1 MTTTDGLQPVLADLA
16 RANIKV
22 RLVDDGELEI
32 AAPRGALTPRIREQ
46 LALHKPNL
54 VRWLST
60 VSSADQGA
68 NQLPVVTPDPSAA
81 DEPFPLSDLQTS
93 FLIGSAAGLEYHVRP
108 HQYMEFD
115 VEDLDVDRFYA
126 ALNRNL
132 LRQRDNLAVLTDD
145 MQLRRIQELTPLVP
159 RVHDFRGLSDEET
172 EGELRRLRE
181 SLRRRQL
188 PLDTWPWFDVQ
199 VSLRGA
205 GTGRIHYNNNNF
217 YSDGVGTNR
226 FLKDVFALYDDPAT
240 ELRTL
245 GISARD
251 CVLALAATEES
262 DLGARSRKYWCDRI
276 PDWPGPPPIPTVA
289 GAGNAERSELSRRE
303 LVVTAQDWV
312 ALQQKGRSR
321 GLTPSTV
328 MYAIYAEALSR
339 FSGSRHFLLNNMV
352 THRMP
357 MHPDISHIV
366 GNFAALYP
374 LEVDWRGEDSFVV
387 RARRLAARVQEDLQ
401 HLHWSGVRVLQALNQ
416 HRRAPGTAACPF
428 VVSSGLFMGTFDRPV
443 FSTLETPQVLV
454 DCQFWA
460 QDDDQCWIAWDV
472 IESAFPPGLM
482 DAMFGAFGD
491 LVVGLARDDAMW
503 DRVDFDL
510 LPAAQRQ
517 QRALLNEA
525 GAPVPHGL
533 LHEPIRQRARQDRDR
548 VAVRSSTRTL
558 SYGELGEQADRLA
571 AALHAGGL
579 ASGSLVLVVLPKGW
593 EQVVAVAGVLA
604 AGGAYVP
611 VDPEW
616 PDDRI
621 RHLLAVTDAEHLIT
635 SQRLHDRMAALASV
649 SVHSVEEP
657 GAHPSVPGHAREP
670 QDLAYV
676 IYTSGSTG
684 TPKGAALDH
693 RGPLNTIADINSR
706 FDITADDVVFGI
718 SSLCFDLSVYDVFG
732 TAHAGGTLVLPA
744 PDDTQNPAAWV
755 AAVRAHGVTVWNS
768 VPALMHLLVEE
779 AEESGTDLPSLR
791 VVLLSGD
798 WIPVDLPDRIRRVAP
813 NARVISLG
821 GATEASIWS
830 IYYPIEDVGPEWT
843 SIPYGRPMANQ
854 TWHVLDSSGA
864 DAPTWVPG
872 ELYIGGIGLAVGY
885 WHDSERTAASFV
897 SHPRT
902 GERLY
907 RTGDLGRYLPSGDIE
922 FLGRAD
928 FQVKIQGFRVELG
941 EIEHV
946 LGQHPAVRRALVA
959 VRDTSSGRQLAAL
972 VVPADGQPVTDAE
985 LREFLAARLPRYMVP
1000 ATIGVTDRLP
1010 LTANGKV
1017 DRRALDELAPAE
1029 PATRPAFV
1037 APRTPLEEL
1046 VAAIWSEVLDVRPI
1060 GMHDDFFELGGQSF
1074 AGLRVI
1080 SQIARRVGRRIPLG
1094 ALLTGRTVAA
1104 LCDYLEQA
1112 SSWSALVPM
1121 KKADTGVPV
1130 FLVHPA
1136 GGSVLC
1142 YRTLADAVD
1151 ADFFALQAP
1160 GPDVGRDVPC
1170 GVAEFAA
1177 EYVDEIRRVRPAGPY
1192 VLGGWSSG
1200 AVIAAE
1206 VTRRLEQL
1214 GEKVRL
1220 LFVLDS
1226 PVPLPAAEVDA
1237 VTLLLWFLE
1246 DLDLGFH
1253 ADEATEQD
1261 RAELLGL
1268 PEEQRLAA
1276 GMALVARRT
1285 GESVDVDDTALAH
1298 AFEVFSGV
1306 VRACRTYESPQ
1317 LAADVVVL
1325 RAASGRVSEFTGHP
1339 NDGDD
1344 DWGWHTTTTG
1354 QVTAM
1359 RAPGSHYTLLA
1370 DDNVDNVATV
1380 LAEHLREN
1388 M

>member
-22 RLVDDGELEI
+22 RLVADGELEI
-32 AAPRGALTPRIREQ
+32 AAPRGALTPQIREQ
-46 LALHKPNL
+46 LALHKPSL

-60 VSSADQGA
+60 VSPANQVA

-115 VEDLDVDRFYA
+115 VDDLDVDRFYG

-132 LRQRDNLAVLTDD
+132 LRQRDNLTVLTDD

-159 RVHDFRGLSDEET
+159 RVHDFRELSDDEAA
-172 EGELRRLRE
+172 GELARLRE

-226 FLKDVFALYDDPAT
+226 FLKDVFALYEDPGT
-240 ELRTL
+240 ELRPL
-245 GISARD
+245 RISARD
-251 CVLALAATEES
+251 CVLALAETEES
-262 DLGARSRKYWCDRI
+262 DLGARSRQYWCDRI

-303 LVVTAQDWV
+303 LVVTAEDWV
-312 ALQQKGRSR
+312 ALQQKGRGR

-328 MYAIYAEALSR
+328 MYAIYAEALSK

-374 LEVDWRGEDSFVV
+374 LEVDWRGEDSFVT

-416 HRRAPGTAACPF
+416 HRRAPGRAACPF
-428 VVSSGLFMGTFDRPV
+428 VVSSGLFMGSFDRPV

-460 QDDDQCWIAWDV
+460 QDDEQCWIAWDV

-503 DRVDFDL
+503 DRADFDL

-525 GAPVPHGL
+525 GAPVPPGL
-533 LHEPIRQRARQDRDR
+533 LHEPIQQRARQDRDR

-558 SYGELGEQADRLA
+558 SYGEVGAQADRLA
-571 AALHAGGL
+571 AALHAGGIEP
-579 ASGSLVLVVLPKGW
+579 GSLVLVVLPKGW

-621 RHLLAVTDAEHLIT
+621 RHLAAVTDASHLIT
-635 SQRLHDRMAALASV
+635 SRRLSDRMAALAPV
-649 SVHSVEEP
+649 SVHAVEEP
-657 GAHPSVPGHAREP
+657 GDHPSAPGQPREP

-755 AAVRAHGVTVWNS
+755 SAVREHGVTVWNS

-798 WIPVDLPDRIRRVAP
+798 WVPVDLPDRIRRVAP

-830 IYYPIEDVGPEWT
+830 IYYPVEAVGPEWT

-897 SHPRT
+897 THPRT

-972 VVPADGQPVTDAE
+972 VVPADGQPVADAE

-1029 PATRPAFV
+1029 PATRPEFV
-1037 APRTPLEEL
+1037 APRTPLEEM
-1046 VAAIWSEVLDVRPI
+1046 VAAVWSEVLDVRPI
-1060 GMHDDFFELGGQSF
+1060 GMQDDFFELGGQSF

-1104 LCDYLEQA
+1104 LCEYLEQA

-1121 KKADTGVPV
+1121 RKTDTGAPV

-1142 YRTLADAVD
+1142 YRSLAERID
-1151 ADFFALQAP
+1151 ADVFALQAP
-1160 GPDVGRDVPC
+1160 GPDAGRDVPC
-1170 GVAEFAA
+1170 SVAEFAA

-1220 LFVLDS
+1220 LVVLDS
-1226 PVPLPAAEVDA
+1226 PVPLPAAEVDE

-1261 RAELLGL
+1261 RAELLAL
-1268 PEEQRLAA
+1268 PSEQRLAA
-1276 GMALVARRT
+1276 GMDLVARRT
-1285 GESVDVDDTALAH
+1285 GESVDVDDAALAH

-1339 NDGDD
+1339 NDADD
-1344 DWGWHTTTTG
+1344 DWGWQTTTTG
-1354 QVTAM
+1354 QVTAQ
-1359 RAPGSHYTLLA
+1359 RARGSHYTLLA
-1370 DDNVDNVATV
+1370 DDNIDDVAAA
-1380 LAEHLREN
+1380 LAEHLRET

>member
-22 RLVDDGELEI
+22 RLVEDGELEI
-32 AAPRGALTPRIREQ
+32 TAPRGALNARLREQ
-46 LALHKPNL
+46 LAIHKPSL
-54 VRWLST
+54 IRWLST
-60 VSSADQGA
+60 TSSADQGMS
-68 NQLPVVTPDPSAA
+68 QLPVVTPDPEAA

-93 FLIGSAAGLEYHVRP
+93 FLIGSATGLEYHVRP

-115 VEDLDVDRFYA
+115 VENLDVERFYA

-132 LRQRDNLAVLTDD
+132 LRQRDNLTVLTDD
-145 MQLRRIQELTPLVP
+145 MRLRRIQDFTPLRP
-159 RVHDFRGLSDEET
+159 RVHDLRELPAGKAEE
-172 EGELRRLRE
+172 ELLRLRE

-199 VSLRGA
+199 VSLRGS

-226 FLKDVFALYDDPAT
+226 FLKDLFALYDEPDA
-240 ELRTL
+240 ELPPLRV
-245 GISARD
+245 SVRD
-251 CVLALAATEES
+251 CVSHLAEVEES
-262 DLGARSRKYWCDRI
+262 DLGARSRQYWCDRI
-276 PDWPGPPPIPTVA
+276 PDWPGPPPVPTVA

-303 LVVTAQDWV
+303 LVVTAEDWV
-312 ALQQKGRSR
+312 ALQQKGRGR

-328 MYAIYAEALSR
+328 MYAIYAEVLSA

-357 MHPDISHIV
+357 IHPDISHIL

-374 LEVDWRGEDSFVV
+374 LEVDWRGADGFAV
-387 RARRLAARVQEDLQ
+387 RARRLAVRVQEDLQ

-416 HRRAPGTAACPF
+416 HRRAPGRAACPF

-460 QDDDQCWIAWDV
+460 QDDGKCWIAWDV
-472 IESAFPPGLM
+472 IESAFPPGLV
-482 DAMFGAFGD
+482 DAMFGAFGE

-503 DRVDFDL
+503 DRADFDL
-510 LPAAQRQ
+510 LPATQRR
-517 QRALLNEA
+517 QRELLNETVS
-525 GAPVPHGL
+525 PVPREL
-533 LHEPIRQRARQDRDR
+533 LHESIHRWARQEPDR

-558 SYGELGEQADRLA
+558 TYGDLAEHADRVA
-571 AALHAGGL
+571 AALHAGGMT
-579 ASGSLVLVVLPKGW
+579 SGALVPVVLSKEW
-593 EQVVAVAGVLA
+593 EQVVAVAGILA

-621 RHLLAVTDAEHLIT
+621 RLLLTVTDAEHAIT
-635 SQRLHDRMAALASV
+635 STRLRERIAALARV
-649 SVHSVEEP
+649 TVHSVEEP
-657 GAHPSVPGHAREP
+657 GTHPSVPGHAREP

-693 RGPLNTIADINSR
+693 RGPTNTIADINSR
-706 FDITADDVVFGI
+706 FGVTTADVVFGI
-718 SSLCFDLSVYDVFG
+718 SSLCFDLSVYDMFG
-732 TAHAGGTLVLPA
+732 TTHAGGTLVLPA
-744 PDDTQNPAAWV
+744 PADTDNPAAWV
-755 AAVRAHGVTVWNS
+755 AAVRAQGVTVWNS
-768 VPALMHLLVEE
+768 VPALMQLLVEE
-779 AEESGTDLPSLR
+779 AEESDVGLPSLR

-798 WIPVDLPDRIRRVAP
+798 WVPVDLPDRIRRVAP
-813 NARVISLG
+813 NARVISMG

-830 IYYPIEDVGPEWT
+830 IYYPIDEVGPDWT
-843 SIPYGRPMANQ
+843 SIPYGRPLANQ
-854 TWHVLDSSGA
+854 MWHVLDSAGA

-885 WHDSERTAASFV
+885 WNDPERTAASFV
-897 SHPRT
+897 THPRT

-941 EIEHV
+941 EIEHA
-946 LGQHPAVRRALVA
+946 LGQHPAVRRALVV

-972 VVPADGQPVTDAE
+972 VVPADGQAVNDADV
-985 LREFLAARLPRYMVP
+985 REFLAARLPRYMVP
-1000 ATIGVTDRLP
+1000 AAIGVVDRLP

-1017 DRRALDELAPAE
+1017 DRRALDALAPAE
-1029 PATRPAFV
+1029 PAVRPNFV
-1037 APRTPLEEL
+1037 APRTPLEET
-1046 VAAIWSEVLDVRPI
+1046 VAAVWSEVLDVRPI
-1060 GMHDDFFELGGQSF
+1060 GVHDDFFELGGQSF

-1080 SQIARRVGRRIPLG
+1080 SQIARRIGRRIPLG

-1104 LCDYLEQA
+1104 LCEYLEQV
-1112 SSWSALVPM
+1112 SSWSPLVSM
-1121 KKADTGVPV
+1121 RRTGAGAPV

-1142 YRTLADAVD
+1142 YRSLAELID
-1151 ADFFALQAP
+1151 ADCFALQAP
-1160 GPDVGRDVPC
+1160 GPDAGRDVPRS
-1170 GVAEFAA
+1170 VAEFAA

-1220 LFVLDS
+1220 LVVLDS
-1226 PVPLPAAEVDA
+1226 PVPCSEAEVDEA
-1237 VTLLLWFLE
+1237 TLLLWFLE
-1246 DLDLGFH
+1246 DLNLGFH

-1261 RAELLGL
+1261 RAELLAL
-1268 PEEQRLAA
+1268 PEEQRLPTGLA
-1276 GMALVARRT
+1276 MVARHT
-1285 GESVDVDDTALAH
+1285 GEPVDVDGVALAH

-1306 VRACRTYESPQ
+1306 VRACRSYEAPR
-1317 LAADVVVL
+1317 LAADVVVV
-1325 RAASGRVSEFTGHP
+1325 RAASGRVSEFADHP
-1339 NDGDD
+1339 NDADD
-1344 DWGWHTTTTG
+1344 DWGWRTATTG
-1354 QVTAM
+1354 RVAAV
-1359 RAPGSHYTLLA
+1359 RAPGSHYTLLG
-1370 DDNVDNVATV
+1370 DENVDEVAAV
-1380 LAEHLREN
+1380 LAEHLREIL
-1388 M
+1388 

>member
-16 RANIKV
+16 RANVKL
-22 RLVDDGELEI
+22 RLVEDGELEI
-32 AAPRGALTPRIREQ
+32 SAPRGAMTARLREL
-46 LALHKPNL
+46 LAAHKPSL
-54 VRWLST
+54 IRWLST
-60 VSSADQGA
+60 VSPTDQMA
-68 NQLPVVTPDPSAA
+68 SQLPVITPNPEAA

-115 VEDLDVDRFYA
+115 VENLDVERFYA

-132 LRQRDNLAVLTDD
+132 LRQRENLTVLTED
-145 MQLRRIQELTPLVP
+145 MRLRRIPDFVAIEP
-159 RVHDFRGLSDEET
+159 RVHDFRGLTPEDT
-172 EGELRRLRE
+172 ERELLRLRE

-188 PLDTWPWFDVQ
+188 PLDRWPWLDVQ
-199 VSLRGA
+199 VSLRGS

-226 FLKDVFALYDDPAT
+226 FLKDLFTLYEEPDTVLPD
-240 ELRTL
+240 L
-245 GISARD
+245 GISVRD
-251 CVLALAATEES
+251 CVLALAEAEES
-262 DLGARSRKYWCDRI
+262 DLGERSRRYWCDRI
-276 PDWPGPPPIPTVA
+276 PDWPEPPPVPTVP
-289 GAGNAERSELSRRE
+289 GAGGAERSELSRRE
-303 LVVTAQDWV
+303 LVITADDW
-312 ALQQKGRSR
+312 ATLQEKGRRR

-328 MYAIYAEALSR
+328 MYAIYAEVLSA

-357 MHPDISHIV
+357 IHPDISNIL

-374 LEVDWRGEDSFVV
+374 LEVDWRGDGSFVA

-416 HRRAPGTAACPF
+416 HRRAPGRAACPF
-428 VVSSGLFMGTFDRPV
+428 VVSSGLFMGSFDRPV

-460 QDDDQCWIAWDV
+460 QDDGKCWIAWDV
-472 IESAFPPGLM
+472 IESAFPAGLI
-482 DAMFGAFGD
+482 DAMFGAFGE
-491 LVVGLARDDAMW
+491 LIVGLARDDAMW
-503 DRVDFDL
+503 DRADFDL
-510 LPAAQRQ
+510 LPDAQRR
-517 QRALLNEA
+517 QRAQINET
-525 GAPVPHGL
+525 GSPVPQGL
-533 LHEPIRQRARQDRDR
+533 LHEAIQMWARRDPGR
-548 VAVRSSTRTL
+548 IAVRSATRTL
-558 SYGELGEQADRLA
+558 TYGELGEHVDRVA
-571 AALHAGGL
+571 AALIAGGMR
-579 ASGSLVLVVLPKGW
+579 AGALVPVVLPKGW
-593 EQVVAVAGVLA
+593 EQVAAVAGVLQ

-611 VDPEW
+611 VDPDW

-621 RHLLAVTDAEHLIT
+621 RHLLAATDAEHAIT
-635 SQRLHDRMAALASV
+635 LTRLRERIEGLSSAV
-649 SVHSVEEP
+649 VHSVEEP
-657 GAHPSVPGHAREP
+657 GEHAFVPGPTREP

-693 RGPLNTIADINSR
+693 RGPLNTIVDINSR
-706 FDITADDVVFGI
+706 FDITSADVVFGI
-718 SSLCFDLSVYDVFG
+718 SSLSFDLSVYDVFG
-732 TAHAGGTLVLPA
+732 TTHAGGTLVLPA
-744 PDDTQNPAAWV
+744 PDDTDNPAAWMS
-755 AAVRAHGVTVWNS
+755 AVRTQGVTVWNS
-768 VPALMHLLVEE
+768 VPALMQLLVEE
-779 AEESGTDLPSLR
+779 AEATGVDIPSLR

-813 NARVISLG
+813 NAEVISLG

-830 IYYPIEDVGPEWT
+830 IYYPIGQVDKEWT
-843 SIPYGRPMANQ
+843 SIPYGRPLANQ
-854 TWHVLDSSGA
+854 TWHVLDSTGA

-872 ELYIGGIGLAVGY
+872 ELYIGGVGLAIGY
-885 WHDSERTAASFV
+885 WNDPGRTAGSFV
-897 SHPRT
+897 THPRT

-959 VRDTSSGRQLAAL
+959 VRDTSSGRQLVAL
-972 VVPADGQPVTDAE
+972 VVPAEGEVPDVAE
-985 LREFLAARLPRYMVP
+985 VREYLAGRLPRYMVP
-1000 ATIGVTDRLP
+1000 ATIGVTDQLP

-1017 DRRALDELAPAE
+1017 DRRALDALAPAE
-1029 PATRPAFV
+1029 PVTRPAFV
-1037 APRTPLEEL
+1037 EPRTPLEKT
-1046 VAAIWSEVLDVRPI
+1046 VAAVWSEVLGVEAV
-1060 GMHDDFFELGGQSF
+1060 GVYDDFFELGGQSF

-1080 SQIARRVGRRIPLG
+1080 SQIARNVGRRIPLG

-1104 LCDYLEQA
+1104 LCAYLEEA
-1112 SSWSALVPM
+1112 SSWSPLVSM
-1121 KKADTGVPV
+1121 KQTGSGGPV

-1142 YRTLADAVD
+1142 YRGLADAVD

-1160 GPDVGRDVPC
+1160 GPEAGRDVP
-1170 GVAEFAA
+1170 GSVAEFAA
-1177 EYVDEIRRVRPAGPY
+1177 EYVDEIRKVCPAGPY

-1206 VTRRLEQL
+1206 VASRLERL
-1214 GEKVRL
+1214 GDKVRL

-1226 PVPLPAAEVDA
+1226 PVPRPAVEVDD

-1246 DLDLGFH
+1246 DLNLGFR
-1253 ADEATEQD
+1253 ADEATQQD
-1261 RAELLGL
+1261 RAELSGISEGERLRAGL
-1268 PEEQRLAA
+1268 
-1276 GMALVARRT
+1276 ALVARRT
-1285 GESVDVDDTALAH
+1285 GQAVDIDGTALAH

-1306 VRACRTYESPQ
+1306 VRACRSYEAPE
-1317 LAADVVVL
+1317 LNTDVVVV
-1325 RAASGRVSEFTGHP
+1325 RADSGRVSEYTGHP
-1339 NDGDD
+1339 NDADD
-1344 DWGWHTTTTG
+1344 DWGWSTATTG
-1354 QVTAM
+1354 RVTAV

-1370 DDNVDNVATV
+1370 EEHVDAVASV
-1380 LAEHLREN
+1380 LSEHLREN